1 MADLNINQDQEPL
14 IRNAV
19 LILLT
24 NTSSEWDDWNIK
36 DSKVEVNCTIN
47 GIEVDFVR
55 LVHEVNYSFENRV
68 KEAAQEVV
76 KTKLQNLIEAM
87 MEIERGIDN
96 TKKELRLSSIYF
108 DD

>member
-1 MADLNINQDQEPL
+1 MADLNINQDQESL

-36 DSKVEVNCTIN
+36 DNKVEVNCTIN

-55 LVHEVNYSFENRV
+55 LVHEVNSSFEGRV
-68 KEAAQEVV
+68 KEAAQEIV
-76 KTKLQNLIEAM
+76 KTKFQNLIGSM
-87 MEIERGIDN
+87 YEIERGIGN
-96 TKKELRLSSIYF
+96 VEKELRLSNIYF
-108 DD
+108 DK